1 MAIKLF
7 DKVARNQGL
16 VLYLPFMEGTG
27 SSVHDLSKYHNNGT
41 ITGAT
46 WTQLPSGIWVL
57 SFDGVDDY
65 GYSILVYINVKEQQL
80 PGRSFPRYQD
90 AQHSVM
96 HMVRLC

>member
-65 GYSILVYINVKEQQL
+65 VEVPNHNALKLARAFVAWVNIPTLLTEL
-80 PGRSFPRYQD
+80 
-90 AQHSVM
+90 
-96 HMVRLC
+96 L